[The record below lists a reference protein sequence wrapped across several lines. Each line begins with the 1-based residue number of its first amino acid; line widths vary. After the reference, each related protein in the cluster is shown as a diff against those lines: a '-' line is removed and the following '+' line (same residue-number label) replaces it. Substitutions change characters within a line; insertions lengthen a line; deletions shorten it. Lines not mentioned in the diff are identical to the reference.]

1 MVLDKASRNVIEPNA
16 VYNIKDLFNNPRPLD
31 TPITEDE
38 VVKNIHKLRN
48 NRAPGCYQIPP
59 ELLKYARTELYDFI
73 AESLNNTFAK
83 HEYVSVGHRLLT
95 TLWKPGKLKGPTKNL
110 RPVILLIVLRKVI
123 SNTVLTR
130 TQPKVKEY
138 LSPSQSAY
146 RHGRSTSDIVWCH
159 RFTLD
164 INSSSNISNPF
175 DTNVVSPQED
185 GLSGFLFIIYLE
197 KALRFLRDRADN
209 NHVAGEHSYAVSSKV
224 PSQMRASILMTQI

>member
-16 VYNIKDLFNNPRPLD
+16 VYNIKDLFDNPRPLD

-95 TLWKPGKLKGPTKNL
+95 TLWKPGKLKGPTKSL

-185 GLSGFLFIIYLE
+185 GLNGFLFIIYLE

-209 NHVAGEHSYAVSSKV
+209 NHVTGEHS
-224 PSQMRASILMTQI
+224 